1 MCQIRS
7 NFAVTGF
14 TSGSVGKSAS
24 LFCQFSE
31 KHGSAPISSSPP
43 SRPATLFIFIFR
55 SWLHQTTCKLQL
67 IEPEQCC
74 APNGIDKGQS
84 HRVIPGL
91 SVILILAVS
100 AQRSGWRWPLAPRCS
115 PAPAVS
121 CSQAHGWF
129 GGGMRGCCAL
139 CTSLLCPGPSS
150 WRPRSSCSEMVA
162 LGIAISPW
170 PWICSWL
177 CLCF

>member
-14 TSGSVGKSAS
+14 TSGSVAKSAS

-55 SWLHQTTCKLQL
+55 SRLHQTTCKLQL

-100 AQRSGWRWPLAPRCS
+100 AQRSGWRWPPAPRCS

-121 CSQAHGWF
+121 CSQALQPGSWVVWGRHER
-129 GGGMRGCCAL
+129 ML
-139 CTSLLCPGPSS
+139 CTVYLPLVPQTFLLEA
-150 WRPRSSCSEMVA
+150 SE
-162 LGIAISPW
+162 L
-170 PWICSWL
+170 L
-177 CLCF
+177 Q